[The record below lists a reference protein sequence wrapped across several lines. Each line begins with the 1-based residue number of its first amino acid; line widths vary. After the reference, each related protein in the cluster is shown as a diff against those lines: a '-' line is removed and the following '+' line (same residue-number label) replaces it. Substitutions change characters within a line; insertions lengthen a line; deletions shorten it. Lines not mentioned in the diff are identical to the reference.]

1 MRDLLLGYLLD
12 ALEPEEKRELERRLS
27 IDPELRR
34 DLELLRRSL
43 EPLDGS
49 SSLFDPPA
57 GLAGRTCEWISSL
70 SGELAPISDADRAF
84 PRDRSPEVGNP
95 ESRNPENGARV
106 PDSPTDKSLGL
117 RGSREKLDPREAISS
132 RFLASQPLEPAAYS
146 RRRWTLAD
154 ATVTAGIFVAA
165 SLLFF
170 PVLASMR
177 YQSRVTAC
185 REKMHR
191 LGTAL
196 IDYSRVHGDLFPE
209 VPQSGPLGHAGIY
222 APRLQ
227 QAHLLNAVSDVVCP
241 GQSAAEL
248 DHIPTIDELEH
259 ADSAALDKL
268 TKIMGGSYGY
278 ALGYVENGQYR
289 FARNRSRATFALLA
303 DAPKDHALGS
313 LNHGCGGQNVFYED
327 GHAAFLNCC
336 KRRELGDDLFANHK
350 GFVGAGIGPDDVV
363 VAASAAAPVIAAP
376 LATAGGMTAPA
387 FTPAK
392 LEKLAR

>member
-12 ALEPEEKRELERRLS
+12 ALEPDEKRELERRLS
-27 IDPELRR
+27 TDPELRR

-43 EPLDGS
+43 EPLDGT
-49 SSLFDPPA
+49 SSLIDPPA
-57 GLAGRTCEWISSL
+57 GLARRTCDWIASL

-84 PRDRSPEVGNP
+84 PRE
-95 ESRNPENGARV
+95 RNPEDAAGV
-106 PDSPTDKSLGL
+106 PDSPTDRVLGL
-117 RGSREKLDPREAISS
+117 RSGRDKLDPRPAISA
-132 RFLASQPLEPAAYS
+132 RFVASQPLEPAAHAA
-146 RRRWTLAD
+146 RRWSLAD

-191 LGTAL
+191 VGIAL
-196 IDYSRVHGDLFPE
+196 IDYSRLHGDVFPE
-209 VPQSGPLGHAGIY
+209 VPQAGPLGHAGIY

-227 QAHLLNAVSDVVCP
+227 QAHLLNAVSDVICP
-241 GQSAAEL
+241 GQSTTDF

-268 TKIMGGSYGY
+268 TKTMGGSYGY

-289 FARNRSRATFALLA
+289 FARNRNRATFALLA

-313 LNHGCGGQNVFYED
+313 LNHGCGGQNVFFED
-327 GHAAFLNCC
+327 GHATFLNCC
-336 KRRELGDDLFANHK
+336 KRRELGDDLFANHA

-363 VAASAAAPVIAAP
+363 VAASAAAPLVAEP
-376 LATAGGMTAPA
+376 TLTS
-387 FTPAK
+387 AK
-392 LEKLAR
+392 LER

>member
-27 IDPELRR
+27 IDPDLRR

-49 SSLFDPPA
+49 SSLIDPPA
-57 GLAGRTCEWISSL
+57 GLAGRTCDWITSL
-70 SGELAPISDADRAF
+70 SGELAPIADADRAF
-84 PRDRSPEVGNP
+84 PRDRDPED
-95 ESRNPENGARV
+95 GAGV
-106 PDSPTDKSLGL
+106 PDSPTDKALGL
-117 RGSREKLDPREAISS
+117 RGSRDKLDPREAIRS
-132 RFLASQPLEPAAYS
+132 RFFASQPLEPAAVS
-146 RRRWTLAD
+146 GRRWSLAD
-154 ATVTAGIFVAA
+154 ATVTAGILVAA

-222 APRLQ
+222 APRLR
-227 QAHLLNAVSDVVCP
+227 QARLLADVADVVCP
-241 GQSAAEL
+241 GQATAEL

-268 TKIMGGSYGY
+268 TKSMGGSYGY
-278 ALGYVENGQYR
+278 ALGYVEDGEYR
-289 FARNRSRATFALLA
+289 FVRNRNRAKFALLA
-303 DAPKDHALGS
+303 DEPKDHSLGS

-363 VAASAAAPVIAAP
+363 VAASAAAPVI
-376 LATAGGMTAPA
+376 TAPA
-387 FTPAK
+387 ATSGK
-392 LEKLAR
+392 LETLAR